1 MRAFLLEKT
10 MSGLG
15 KLTVTLELE
24 SAKFSSAMAKS
35 DYEAQKFVKNFVLNL
50 DKAEKQARQFA
61 DRSTQYLKNIENAA
75 KSINSNTNFSFFT
88 ALSGYA
94 QSAGGK
100 IAQYTDSYIELANKL
115 KLATN
120 SENEQAKAMA
130 VVFDISIKTAQ
141 STQAVSAVYQSFAQN
156 AKELGINQR
165 QVASVTE
172 TLSKA
177 VAISG
182 ASSSEAQNA
191 LTQFSQTL
199 LMGKM
204 RA

>member
-1 MRAFLLEKT
+1 